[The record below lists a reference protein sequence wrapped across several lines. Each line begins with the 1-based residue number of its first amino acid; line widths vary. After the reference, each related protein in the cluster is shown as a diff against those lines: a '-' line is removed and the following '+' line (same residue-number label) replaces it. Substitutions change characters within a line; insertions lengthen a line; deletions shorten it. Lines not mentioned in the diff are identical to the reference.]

1 MIVTVEYSK
10 PSPYYS
16 LVKIEAMSNTPRLY
30 AKVPINGKVPKLGV
44 QIIVNP
50 DTGKS
55 ITKDHL
61 RVNIKPEMLQTIACI
76 VGMLKQHRHEGPR
89 M

>member
-1 MIVTVEYSK
+1 
-10 PSPYYS
+10 
-16 LVKIEAMSNTPRLY
+16 MSNTPRLY
-30 AKVPINGKVPKLGV
+30 AKLPINGKVPKLDV
-44 QIIVNP
+44 QIVVHP

-61 RVNIKPEMLQTIACI
+61 RVSIKTEMLKTIACI

-89 M
+89 TQFHIQN